1 MDQYNINNEWN
12 IWYHSITDNNWDKKS
27 YQKLITLRNL
37 LDYQLIKD
45 TFEQNH
51 YQNGMFFCM
60 KGNIAPLWEDP
71 ENREGGCLSFKVGS
85 INIMHDW
92 NDILFKCI
100 NENILTSNN
109 DVINGISISPKK
121 EFNIIKVWF
130 KYDNYETE
138 YKELFHEFNTS
149 FKLSNALYKKHAF

>member
-1 MDQYNINNEWN
+1 MDKYNINQEWN
-12 IWYHSITDNNWDKKS
+12 IWYHSIIDNNWDKKS

-71 ENREGGCLSFKVGS
+71 ENRNGGCLSFKASS
-85 INIMHDW
+85 INIMNDW

-100 NENILTSNN
+100 NESILLDKNN
-109 DVINGISISPKK
+109 SINGISISPKK
-121 EFNIIKVWF
+121 EFNIIKIWF
-130 KYDNYETE
+130 KDNNYDKV
-138 YKELFHEFNTS
+138 YKPLFEEFNNS
-149 FKLSNALYKKHAF
+149 FVLSNAMYKKHDF

>member
-1 MDQYNINNEWN
+1 MEKYNINQAWN

-60 KGNIAPLWEDP
+60 KMNIAPLWEDP
-71 ENREGGCLSFKVGS
+71 ENRDGGCLSFKAS
-85 INIMHDW
+85 STNIMNDW

-100 NENILTSNN
+100 NESILLDKNES
-109 DVINGISISPKK
+109 INGISISPKK
-121 EFNIIKVWF
+121 EFNIIKLWF
-130 KYDNYETE
+130 KDNNYETV
-138 YKELFHEFNTS
+138 YKPLFNEFNKS
-149 FKLSNALYKKHAF
+149 FLLTNSMYKKHEF